1 LPSQPRCAAARRTAV
16 AAKSLLD
23 SFRWQAAAI
32 ALLILVAYANSL
44 PSSFHFDD
52 STIFVDPVIVSPGFG
67 QNPVLYDSVNVLL
80 HAANCILLLALA
92 RRYLSPFTAACVAVL
107 FATSTPVTRRI
118 ELFIIVTAIK

>member
-1 LPSQPRCAAARRTAV
+1 M
-16 AAKSLLD
+16 
-23 SFRWQAAAI
+23 
-32 ALLILVAYANSL
+32 
-44 PSSFHFDD
+44 
-52 STIFVDPVIVSPGFG
+52 
-67 QNPVLYDSVNVLL
+67 LYDSVNVLL